1 MQDAGPR
8 IRHLR
13 ALLVALAALGTLV
26 AGFAGVLVGW
36 QAAVLVHVLLCT
48 ACLAALLHEA
58 GRGTERHALA
68 PSGAVSARS

>member
-13 ALLVALAALGTLV
+13 ALLVALAGLGTLA

-36 QAAVLVHVLLCT
+36 QAAVAVHALLST
-48 ACLAALLHEA
+48 ACLAALLHEV
-58 GRGTERHALA
+58 GRGAERHGAAL
-68 PSGAVSARS
+68 GVAVRARS